1 MTYTQLAV
9 LGVLLVVVWD
19 LWIVRTRLL
28 TRRVFWMA
36 YPIIVFFQLLT
47 NGVLTG
53 FRIVRYSGEAIIGSS
68 TPESSAP
75 PALGDGRILFAPVE
89 DLMFG
94 FALVM
99 LTLTLWVLW
108 GGVASSGSRCP
119 ARPCP
124 PWCRCW
130 PGWGVASP
138 LRAIRNRDALKMRG
152 ARAVPR
158 VGGARC
164 GRVRGSGWPWER
176 HS

>member
-36 YPIIVFFQLLT
+36 YPIIIFFQLLT

-53 FRIVRYSGEAIIGSS
+53 LRIVRYSGGAIIGSS
-68 TPESSAP
+68 TPETSAP
-75 PALGDGRILFAPVE
+75 PAFGDGRILYAPVE

-108 GGVASSGSRCP
+108 GRRGIQREPMSGPPLP
-119 ARPCP
+119 A
-124 PWCRCW
+124 
-130 PGWGVASP
+130 
-138 LRAIRNRDALKMRG
+138 L
-152 ARAVPR
+152 VPMLAR
-158 VGGARC
+158 VGGRKPLA
-164 GRVRGSGWPWER
+164 GDPEP
-176 HS
+176 

>member
-9 LGVLLVVVWD
+9 LGVLLVIVWD

-53 FRIVRYSGEAIIGSS
+53 FRIVRYSGEAILGSS
-68 TPESSAP
+68 TPEDAP
-75 PALGDGRILFAPVE
+75 PAVLGDGRILFAPVE

-94 FALVM
+94 FALVV

-108 GGVASSGSRCP
+108 GRRGIQREPMSG
-119 ARPCP
+119 P
-124 PWCRCW
+124 PLPWL
-130 PGWGVASP
+130 VP
-138 LRAIRNRDALKMRG
+138 LLAK
-152 ARAVPR
+152 
-158 VGGARC
+158 VGGRKPLA
-164 GRVRGSGWPWER
+164 GDPEG
-176 HS
+176 